1 MTVLVLTFGLVLA
14 LALAGVGWEIH
25 ATSRDRRRYPPP
37 GRLVDAGG
45 SRLHMV
51 DVGRRDVPPTVLL
64 ECGSSMPSPHLEWV
78 RSRIGDFARVV
89 AYDRPGLGWS
99 DPLPAGEIH
108 DAGTIA
114 GELHTALGNAGIPGP
129 YVVVALGQGAL
140 HTIVFA
146 DRYPDEVAGVVLV
159 EPQHPD
165 AYFRLPNG
173 GRLQRRQRFI
183 AGVTPTLARLGAM
196 HLFRRTLIKE
206 AEDLP
211 PRAFAELE
219 AFMAQVTHV
228 RSSARE
234 VEALLQFTFPQVR
247 RSRDFGDRPLIV
259 LSASQDSIGG
269 DRIHEE
275 MAMLSSNSRH
285 IVVEGAS
292 HGTIVTD
299 AKHARVVAD
308 ATRLVVDAAAHGRS
322 VEASGASA

>member
-1 MTVLVLTFGLVLA
+1 MAVLLWTFGVVLA
-14 LALAGVGWEIH
+14 LALAGVGWEIY

-45 SRLHMV
+45 FRLHV
-51 DVGRRDVPPTVLL
+51 VEGGRRTSAPTVIL
-64 ECGSSMPSPHLEWV
+64 ECGSSMPLPHLDRV
-78 RSRIGDFARVV
+78 RSRVGDFARVV

-99 DPLPAGEIH
+99 DPLPAGRTH
-108 DAGTIA
+108 DARTIA
-114 GELHTALGNAGIPGP
+114 EALHAALASAGIPGP
-129 YVVVALGQGAL
+129 YVLVALGQGAL
-140 HTIVFA
+140 HAIVFA
-146 DRYPDEVAGVVLV
+146 DRYPDEVAGAVLV

-173 GRLQRRQRFI
+173 GRLQRRQRSV
-183 AGVTPTLARLGAM
+183 ARVAPTLARVGAIRP
-196 HLFRRTLIKE
+196 FARTLIKE
-206 AEDLP
+206 AEALP
-211 PRAFAELE
+211 ARAFAELE

-247 RSRDFGDRPLIV
+247 RSKDFDDRPLLV
-259 LSASQDSIGG
+259 LSASRDSIGG

-285 IVVEGAS
+285 IVVEGSS

-299 AKHARVVAD
+299 PKHARVVGD
-308 ATRLVVDAAAHGRS
+308 ATRLVLDAAAHGRS
-322 VEASGASA
+322 LEASGASA

>member
-1 MTVLVLTFGLVLA
+1 MTVLVWTFGLVLA
-14 LALAGVGWEIH
+14 LALAGVGWEIY

-37 GRLVDAGG
+37 GRLVDAGA

-51 DVGRRDVPPTVLL
+51 EGGRSDKPLTVIL

-99 DPLPAGEIH
+99 DPLPGGETH
-108 DAGTIA
+108 DARTIA
-114 GELHTALGNAGIPGP
+114 GELYAALGSAGIPGP

-165 AYFRLPNG
+165 AYFRLRNG
-173 GRLQRRQRFI
+173 ARLQRRQRFI

-206 AEDLP
+206 AEGLP
-211 PRAFAELE
+211 PRASAELE

-228 RSSARE
+228 RSSSRE

-247 RSRDFGDRPLIV
+247 RSRDFFDRPLIV

-285 IVVEGAS
+285 IVVDGAS

-308 ATRLVVDAAAHGRS
+308 ATRLVLNAAAHGRS

>member
-1 MTVLVLTFGLVLA
+1 MAVLLWTFGFFLA
-14 LALAGVGWEIH
+14 LALAGVAWEIY

-45 SRLHMV
+45 FRLHV
-51 DVGRRDVPPTVLL
+51 LDGGRHDDAPTVIL
-64 ECGSSMPSPHLEWV
+64 ECGSSMPSPHLDRV
-78 RSRIGDFARVV
+78 RSRVGDFARVV

-99 DPLPAGEIH
+99 DPLPAGQTH
-108 DAGTIA
+108 DARTIA
-114 GELHTALGNAGIPGP
+114 EGLHAALGSAGIPGP
-129 YVVVALGQGAL
+129 YVLVAFGQGAL
-140 HTIVFA
+140 HAIVFA
-146 DRYPDEVAGVVLV
+146 DRYPDEVAGAVLV

-165 AYFRLPNG
+165 AYFRLRSG
-173 GRLQRRQRFI
+173 GRLQRRQRI
-183 AGVTPTLARLGAM
+183 VARVAPTLARLGAM
-196 HLFRRTLIKE
+196 HPFRRVLIKE
-206 AEDLP
+206 AEVLP
-211 PRAFAELE
+211 ARALAELE

-228 RSSARE
+228 SSSARE

-259 LSASQDSIGG
+259 LSASRDSIGG

-299 AKHARVVAD
+299 SKHARVVAD
-308 ATRLVVDAAAHGRS
+308 ATRLVLDAAAHGRS